1 MKKRE
6 QFEANRRISEYAN
19 KQSSEAVKQT
29 FKAAAFTLAEGA
41 THVENCNDCRK
52 TAFTLAEV
60 LITLGIIGVVA
71 AIALPALIT
80 NINDR
85 ANSERQAN
93 IAQKITQAMEQM
105 RAHGELVQYSST
117 DEFVN
122 VLQKYLKI
130 TKRCDADHLAECWT
144 TSNVSVMNS
153 NVVSDYNVS
162 TAKTRKKLLKNS
174 TTDGNNV
181 GLILA
186 DGASLILT
194 YNPSAPIIDIGD
206 KVLGSTMSLPI
217 GKNKYKDF
225 PYTTSVTG
233 SIDFVM
239 DVNGKKG
246 PNKERYDNKMYDI
259 RPFRLASFAEVT
271 PCEKGTDGSGCI
283 KLVESYSPVDCS
295 EGNSSSADYQ
305 QYCGPH
311 PSGYSDDN
319 WAGAKKVCDEAGMTL
334 PTRSVLHDTYYN
346 NKANFPSIASTTGY
360 FWASDEDPSNPQ
372 QNGRGVN
379 FATGSMTNGNPK
391 NLQRKVLC
399 VGN

>member
-6 QFEANRRISEYAN
+6 KRSQ
-19 KQSSEAVKQT
+19 
-29 FKAAAFTLAEGA
+29 AFTLAEGA
-41 THVENCNDCRK
+41 MHVEIFNDCSK
-52 TAFTLAEV
+52 IAFTLAEV

-71 AIALPALIT
+71 AVALPALIT

-144 TSNVSVMNS
+144 TSSVSVMNS
-153 NVVSDYNVS
+153 NVVSDYNVAD
-162 TAKTRKKLLKNS
+162 AKTRKKLLKNS

-206 KVLGSTMSLPI
+206 KVVGSTMSLPI

-259 RPFRLASFAEVT
+259 RPFRLASFADVT
-271 PCEKGTDGSGCI
+271 PCEKGNDGNGCI
-283 KLVESYSPVDCS
+283 KYISSYSAIDCS
-295 EGNSSSADYQ
+295 EGNSSNVDYQ

-311 PSGYSDDN
+311 PSGYSRDY
-319 WAGAKKVCDEAGMTL
+319 WAGAKKACDEAGMTL
-334 PTRSVLHDTYYN
+334 PTQSVLGNYYN
-346 NKANFPSIASTTGY
+346 NKTKFPSIQDITYS
-360 FWASDEDPSNPQ
+360 FWISQERANPQ
-372 QNGRGVN
+372 DKAKTEALRMDFTAGRSY
-379 FATGSMTNGNPK
+379 A
-391 NLQRKVLC
+391 NLKSDSFYKILC

>member
-19 KQSSEAVKQT
+19 KQNSEAVKQT
-29 FKAAAFTLAEGA
+29 FKAA
-41 THVENCNDCRK
+41 
-52 TAFTLAEV
+52 AFTLAEV

-71 AIALPALIT
+71 AVALPALIT

-93 IAQKITQAMEQM
+93 IAQKITQAVEQM

-130 TKRCDADHLAECWT
+130 TKRCDANHLAECWT
-144 TSNVSVMNS
+144 TSSVSVMNS
-153 NVVSDYNVS
+153 NVVSDYNVAD
-162 TAKTRKKLLKNS
+162 AKTRKKLLKNS

-206 KVLGSTMSLPI
+206 KVVGSTMSLPI
-217 GKNKYKDF
+217 SKNKYKDF

-271 PCEKGTDGSGCI
+271 PCEKGNDGNGCI
-283 KLVESYSPVDCS
+283 KYINQAYTPIDCS
-295 EGNSSSADYQ
+295 TGNASSVDYQ

-311 PSGYSDDN
+311 PSGYTNDY
-319 WAGAKKVCDEAGMTL
+319 WAGAKKACDEAGMTL
-334 PTRSVLHDTYYN
+334 PTINEIFSDIYQNKSNFTSLSQFTDKLWTSTEWTGANNNLTIYSRCINMSNGDIGGNCGDKREHHSVVC
-346 NKANFPSIASTTGY
+346 K
-360 FWASDEDPSNPQ
+360 E
-372 QNGRGVN
+372 
-379 FATGSMTNGNPK
+379 
-391 NLQRKVLC
+391 
-399 VGN
+399 